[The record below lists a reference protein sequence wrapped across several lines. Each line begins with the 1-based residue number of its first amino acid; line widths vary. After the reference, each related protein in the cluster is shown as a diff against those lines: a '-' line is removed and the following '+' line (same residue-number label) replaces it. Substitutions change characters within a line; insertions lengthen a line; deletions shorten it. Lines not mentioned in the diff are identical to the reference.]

1 VIQELNWIEALKP
14 MRPFNVFTV
23 DSYQGEENDI
33 ILLSLVRSN
42 KQNLIGFLDSKNRL
56 VVALSRAR
64 RGLYLFGNSTTL
76 AAAESDED
84 IVGRDPLWGPLVLH
98 MTRQRRFNVD
108 GGLPVT
114 CSKHGK
120 ITRLY
125 EARHFDQV
133 LAGGCDQPCGGVLP
147 CGHPCEVHCHPAD
160 HTQISCKAA
169 CVRVLTCGHKCSKNC
184 TAKCYCDACGL
195 WDGQFHVPNY
205 ATESI
210 NPVDNTGPL
219 DTVWG
224 ESPTKSSTKKSAAE
238 YLVGKRVTFVAATKS
253 MVETSDARTD
263 LAHGG
268 QSLRQVTPARSAS
281 GLLMAHSENRMLPTK
296 RGDPFLS
303 TLNKPHSGS
312 VRTRGSDPSP
322 QISVVR
328 RSTFGGSNLSPITP
342 QAWQNWDAKKSDE
355 DLVEKRRLEEA
366 SAPKIDRSQLVFKE
380 TFIPTTLNQSGERV
394 IVSSGLRR
402 RLVPRSDIGISSL
415 HAVLAAGP
423 IAQSGGDG
431 SQSDNEEKPH
441 GSFDPIPSL
450 TDVSQAAKKNVFVAS
465 KVLMEVTS
473 DMENLSMNE
482 TMLTAFSEDIERP
495 VGNEKD
501 VHSPK
506 SKQVHLSIH
515 DLGDRFRGGNY
526 QRGCSIP
533 RETGSYRGGVSVAG
547 GDSPRDVGAFR
558 GRGSVRGCDSFQER
572 ASTKVS
578 ARGRRHPRGGRRQ
591 SEEAQPQT
599 TGDLLGLEDDLPGA
613 APATSS
619 AAEGD
624 LIGQYGASGPQSRV
638 QSYPSVWGIEQ
649 TPEQNTHSPPPTPQD
664 STNSGRP
671 NEKLIDF
678 D

>member
-1 VIQELNWIEALKP
+1 

-42 KQNLIGFLDSKNRL
+42 QQNLIGFLDSKNRL

-64 RGLYLFGNSTTL
+64 RGLYLFGNATTL

-114 CSKHGK
+114 CSKHGM
-120 ITRLY
+120 ITRLF

-195 WDGQFHVPNY
+195 WDGQFHVPDY
-205 ATESI
+205 ATEGI
-210 NPVDNTGPL
+210 NLVDNTGPL
-219 DTVWG
+219 DTIWG
-224 ESPTKSSTKKSAAE
+224 ESPTKSSMKKSAADC
-238 YLVGKRVTFVAATKS
+238 LLGKRVTFVAATKS
-253 MVETSDARTD
+253 MVETSDARTA

-281 GLLMAHSENRMLPTK
+281 GLLKAHSENRVSPTK
-296 RGDPFLS
+296 RGSPFLS
-303 TLNKPHSGS
+303 ILNKHSDS
-312 VRTRGSDPSP
+312 VRTRGSDPSS
-322 QISVVR
+322 QISTVR
-328 RSTFGGSNLSPITP
+328 RSTFGGSNFSPITP

-366 SAPKIDRSQLVFKE
+366 SAPKTDRSQLVFKE

-394 IVSSGLRR
+394 LVSSGPRR
-402 RLVPRSDIGISSL
+402 RLVPRSDIGISSM
-415 HAVLAAGP
+415 HAVLAAGLP
-423 IAQSGGDG
+423 IAESCGDV
-431 SQSDNEEKPH
+431 SQLDNEDKPH
-441 GSFDPIPSL
+441 GSFDLIPSL
-450 TDVSQAAKKNVFVAS
+450 TDVSQAAKKEVSVAS
-465 KVLMEVTS
+465 KVLMEVTI
-473 DMENLSMNE
+473 DMANLSMNE
-482 TMLTAFSEDIERP
+482 TMLTAFGEDIERP
-495 VGNEKD
+495 VGNEND
-501 VHSPK
+501 IDSPK

-515 DLGDRFRGGNY
+515 DLGDRFRGGNH
-526 QRGCSIP
+526 QRGCNTP
-533 RETGSYRGGVSVAG
+533 RETGSYRGGVSVTG
-547 GDSPRDVGAFR
+547 GDSPRDVGTSR
-558 GRGSVRGCDSFQER
+558 GHGSVRGCDSFQGR
-572 ASTKVS
+572 ASAKGS
-578 ARGRRHPRGGRRQ
+578 ARGRGNLRGDRRQ

-599 TGDLLGLEDDLPGA
+599 TGDLLGLEDGLPGA
-613 APATSS
+613 APATSP
-619 AAEGD
+619 ATEGD

-638 QSYPSVWGIEQ
+638 QSYPSVWGVDQ
-649 TPEQNTHSPPPTPQD
+649 LTPEQNTHSPPPTPQEP
-664 STNSGRP
+664 TNPGRA
-671 NEKLIDF
+671 NEKLVDF

>member
-1 VIQELNWIEALKP
+1 VIQELNWIEVLKP

-64 RGLYLFGNSTTL
+64 RGLYLFGNATTL
-76 AAAESDED
+76 AAAKSDED

-160 HTQISCKAA
+160 HTQILCKAA

-195 WDGQFHVPNY
+195 WDGQFHVPDY
-205 ATESI
+205 ATEDI
-210 NPVDNTGPL
+210 HLVDNTGPL
-219 DTVWG
+219 DTIWG
-224 ESPTKSSTKKSAAE
+224 EIPTKSSMKKSAAD
-238 YLVGKRVTFVAATKS
+238 YLVGKRVTFVAATKCT
-253 MVETSDARTD
+253 VETSDARTALD
-263 LAHGG
+263 HGG

-281 GLLMAHSENRMLPTK
+281 GLLMAHSENRMSPIK
-296 RGDPFLS
+296 GGGQFLS
-303 TLNKPHSGS
+303 TLNKPHSDS
-312 VRTRGSDPSP
+312 VRTRGRDPSS
-322 QISVVR
+322 QISTVR
-328 RSTFGGSNLSPITP
+328 RSTFGGSNFSPITP

-380 TFIPTTLNQSGERV
+380 TFIPTILNQSGERV
-394 IVSSGLRR
+394 LVSSGPRH
-402 RLVPRSDIGISSL
+402 RLVPRSDIGINSK

-423 IAQSGGDG
+423 IAQSGGG
-431 SQSDNEEKPH
+431 SGQSDKEEKPH
-441 GSFDPIPSL
+441 GSFDPIPSSI
-450 TDVSQAAKKNVFVAS
+450 DVSQVAKKKVSVAS

-473 DMENLSMNE
+473 DMANLSMNE
-482 TMLTAFSEDIERP
+482 AMLTAFGEDIERP

-501 VHSPK
+501 AHSPK
-506 SKQVHLSIH
+506 GKQVHLSIH
-515 DLGDRFRGGNY
+515 DLGDRFRGGNH
-526 QRGCSIP
+526 QRGCSTS
-533 RETGSYRGGVSVAG
+533 RESGSYRG
-547 GDSPRDVGAFR
+547 GDSPRDVGTSR
-558 GRGSVRGCDSFQER
+558 GRDSVRGCDSFQQR
-572 ASTKVS
+572 APARGS
-578 ARGRRHPRGGRRQ
+578 ARGRGHLRGGRRQ

-613 APATSS
+613 APATSH

-624 LIGQYGASGPQSRV
+624 LVGQYSASGPQSLV
-638 QSYPSVWGIEQ
+638 QSYPSVWGVDQ
-649 TPEQNTHSPPPTPQD
+649 PTPEQNTYSPPPTPQEPANPD
-664 STNSGRP
+664 RA
-671 NEKLIDF
+671 NEKLVDF